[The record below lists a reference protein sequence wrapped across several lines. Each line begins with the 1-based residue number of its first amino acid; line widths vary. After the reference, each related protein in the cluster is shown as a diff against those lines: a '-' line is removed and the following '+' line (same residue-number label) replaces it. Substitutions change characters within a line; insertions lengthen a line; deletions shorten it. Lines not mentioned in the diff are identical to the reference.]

1 MNDKERLQE
10 IKRNREFPQY
20 GTDEYGNEEIY
31 YLVISHEFEWLI
43 EQAEKV
49 EQLQKENEK
58 LFDQKESM
66 WKTIDYQQK
75 QLQQAQQEIERLKS
89 YNTNNFISFEANRT
103 IREQAEMITKLEQ
116 QLQQAQQEI
125 ERLVKQRDELE
136 LETNDWRAEVQKWQK
151 FYKES
156 EESHLETKELLKN
169 IVNQNKRY
177 RVALENI
184 CVSPFRLD
192 IDEAVTIAKQ
202 ALEGK
207 ENE

>member
-1 MNDKERLQE
+1 MIVDNNKLSYLEE
-10 IKRNREFPQY
+10 IKNY
-20 GTDEYGNEEIY
+20 G
-31 YLVISHEFEWLI
+31 
-43 EQAEKV
+43 
-49 EQLQKENEK
+49 QKECI
-58 LFDQKESM
+58 DQKAWFYMDSLIAEVKIC
-66 WKTIDYQQK
+66 WDTIKQQ
-75 QLQQAQQEIERLKS
+75 QQEIEWLKS

-156 EESHLETKELLKN
+156 EESHLETKELLKS

-202 ALEGK
+202 ALEG
-207 ENE
+207 EE